1 MRRNIIDKELED
13 FILKEKIKRVL
24 KLIPFLPILVLS
36 LVSINLILTILI
48 FLKI

>member
-13 FILKEKIKRVL
+13 LILNEKIKRVL
-24 KLIPFLPILVLS
+24 KLIHFITILVLS

-48 FLKI
+48 FLNI